1 MTVSKEYAE
10 ALFSLALEKEEVS
23 AVLQKLKSVSESI
36 QENTEYLDFLASPSI
51 PLAERI
57 KAIEDAFSE
66 FLPEYV
72 TSFMCLL
79 CEKGRITA
87 FCDCVKEFEKLVNAK
102 DKVITARVISA
113 VELTAEEKE
122 KLIEKLSKKSGGHVE
137 LRCEIDESIIGGVIV
152 EMNETVMD
160 GSIRHR
166 LRDIKD
172 VING

>member
-10 ALFSLALEKEEVS
+10 ALFSLALEKGEESVI
-23 AVLQKLKSVSESI
+23 LQKLKSVSESI
-36 QENTEYLDFLASPSI
+36 RENTEYLDFLASPSV

-57 KAIEDAFSE
+57 KAIEDTFSE

-72 TSFMCLL
+72 LSFMCLL

-87 FCDCVKEFEKLVNAK
+87 FFECVSEYEKLLNAK

-122 KLIEKLSKKSGGHVE
+122 KLVEKLSKKSGSHVE
-137 LRCEIDESIIGGVIV
+137 LRCEIDQSILGGVIV

-160 GSIRHR
+160 YSLRHR